1 MLENKEVNKFTNYLD
16 SISTDSSSGNSQA
29 REELKKI
36 SREYKN
42 KPESGLLKIEEIGKT
57 HNFTIEEVK
66 KLVSEF
72 IKFEYSES
80 VNITPHLYGEKD
92 DGTLVNYNKMK
103 LGSFDQYIHKLL
115 KDLDQD
121 FLKGLYSHLGA
132 NPYYLKENLWK

>member
-16 SISTDSSSGNSQA
+16 SISTDSSSGNLQA

-42 KPESGLLKIEEIGKT
+42 KSESGLLKIEEIGKT
-57 HNFTIEEVK
+57 HNFSIEEVK

-72 IKFEYSES
+72 IKFEYSEPG
-80 VNITPHLYGEKD
+80 NITPHFYDKKD
-92 DGTLVNYNKMK
+92 DGNLVIYDKMK

-121 FLKGLYSHLGA
+121 FLKSLYKHLGG
-132 NPYYLKENLWK
+132 NPYHLKENL